1 MTMPD
6 ISPSPEANANA
17 NDLKAKG
24 NTAFGKKD
32 FKAALD
38 YYTQAIKADP
48 AEPIFLS
55 NRAACHLQ
63 LKNWTAAETDCNL
76 ALVMMGQL
84 ADDNVPNAKAG
95 VKLLYRRGVARK
107 AQGNLTQAKMDW
119 ERALNLDPANKS
131 VKEDL
136 NALAWELKKQERNSR
151 GMAKPNV
158 TTKPP
163 AKTTTPQVTTA
174 PKITESI
181 SANRRSIPIQ
191 IVDSLPKD
199 FVFTPPASGPGPE
212 PPFRNLPTT
221 SAPKPAPVAAPVVSQ
236 KLAPQVTD
244 SPTTAAHAPALA
256 ASSNAH
262 TNGFQRHTVLPK
274 SFPRTPNLYDVTQL
288 IRRPASER
296 SNVLTYFFNNIPP
309 QQLPAIFGRGGIEGD
324 FIETFLDAII
334 FAGQDLEHRAIDE
347 FLDRSTQL
355 LKGIASCDRFS
366 IAKVFI
372 DDKKVVEAFSV
383 CNSIAQRC
391 GGDAVS
397 KVSKVERIW
406 KSM

>member
-1 MTMPD
+1 MPD
-6 ISPSPEANANA
+6 ISPSPEDKAKAKA

-32 FKAALD
+32 FKTALG
-38 YYTQAIKADP
+38 YYTQAINADP

-63 LKNWTAAETDCNL
+63 LKNWIAAETDCNL
-76 ALVMMGQL
+76 ALVMIGQL

-95 VKLLYRRGVARK
+95 VKLLYRRGVARR
-107 AQGNLTQAKMDW
+107 AQGKLTQAKMDW
-119 ERALNLDPANKS
+119 ERALNLDPDNKS

-136 NALAWELKKQERNSR
+136 NALAWELKKQDRNSR
-151 GMAKPNV
+151 GMAKPSV
-158 TTKPP
+158 TTTTPP
-163 AKTTTPQVTTA
+163 AKTTIPPVTSA
-174 PKITESI
+174 PAI
-181 SANRRSIPIQ
+181 SAKRRSIPIQ

-212 PPFRNLPTT
+212 PPVSNLPTT
-221 SAPKPAPVAAPVVSQ
+221 SAPKPVPVAAPVVSQ
-236 KLAPQVTD
+236 KSAQQVTD
-244 SPTTAAHAPALA
+244 STTAAAQAPLVA

-262 TNGFQRHTVLPK
+262 ANGFQRYTALPK
-274 SFPRTPNLYDVTQL
+274 SFPRTPNLYDITQL

-296 SNVLTYFFNNIPP
+296 SNVLAYFFNNISP
-309 QQLPAIFGRGGIEGD
+309 QQLPALFGRGGIEGD

-334 FAGQDLEHRAIDE
+334 FVGQDFEHRAIDE
-347 FLDRSTQL
+347 FVDRSTQL
-355 LKGIASCDRFS
+355 LTGIASCDRFS

-372 DDKKVVEAFSV
+372 DDKKVAEAFSV
-383 CNSIAQRC
+383 CNSIAQRY
-391 GGDAVS
+391 GGDAVG
-397 KVSKVERIW
+397 KVSEVERIW